1 MIDLSGARALVTGGS
16 GVIGRELLELLGAS
30 GADVLSADRLP
41 LPGPPPRGV
50 THVETDLAT
59 DDLEPLWQFRPELI
73 FHLAATFERSEESP
87 DFWRPNWQDNVVLSH
102 RLAEGAR
109 LDRGVRAL
117 VFASSYL
124 IYDPRLYLSAEP
136 RSDGVSLR
144 EDMRQDP
151 RNLCGAA
158 KLYAEKEYAFAREL
172 LGGPAQISCARIF
185 RVFGRGSRDV
195 ISRWIRAALADE
207 PLTVFQSENRF
218 DYIYAGD
225 VAEGLLR
232 LATAP
237 DAEGVVNLG
246 TGRSRPVSEVISLLQ
261 TELPGTRTIQESR
274 DAPFEASAAD
284 TSRLREVVGWTP
296 PTDLADGI
304 RKVIEWERAQR

>member
-1 MIDLSGARALVTGGS
+1 M
-16 GVIGRELLELLGAS
+16 
-30 GADVLSADRLP
+30 
-41 LPGPPPRGV
+41 
-50 THVETDLAT
+50 
-59 DDLEPLWQFRPELI
+59 
-73 FHLAATFERSEESP
+73 
-87 DFWRPNWQDNVVLSH
+87 
-102 RLAEGAR
+102 
-109 LDRGVRAL
+109 
-117 VFASSYL
+117 FASSYL